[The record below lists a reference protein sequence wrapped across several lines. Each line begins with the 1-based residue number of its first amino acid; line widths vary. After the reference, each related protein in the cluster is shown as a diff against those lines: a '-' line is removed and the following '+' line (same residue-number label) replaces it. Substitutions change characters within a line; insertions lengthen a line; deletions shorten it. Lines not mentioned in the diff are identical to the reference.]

1 MICDSRNRKESGV
14 SIIFI
19 VISITAVC
27 LAIFAF
33 FAGGKLIADMHAK
46 NVVQW
51 CRKWES
57 AELTYYFKRDKLAG
71 DKNGNGIIADES
83 SPGSPVMELIGS
95 KVISESMK
103 KIEEGGSIFYLNIG
117 FDTVKNRKK
126 NVFVICPSAKC
137 ERPLKMDEAAMIEKV
152 DNIMDGAA
160 IAAEG
165 NLRGVTGVT
174 LANEGDAV
182 IDVSEEMASADW
194 KGSSYVGA
202 VYYFEDSGK

>member
-1 MICDSRNRKESGV
+1 MICDSRNRKKSGV

-33 FAGGKLIADMHAK
+33 FAGGKLMADMHAK

-71 DKNGNGIIADES
+71 DKNGNGIIADEGG
-83 SPGSPVMELIGS
+83 PGSPVMELVGS

-103 KIEEGGSIFYLNIG
+103 KIEEGDSIFYINIG
-117 FDTVKNRKK
+117 FNTVKNRKR

-137 ERPLKMDEAAMIEKV
+137 DRTLNKDEAAMMVKIDKL
-152 DNIMDGAA
+152 MDGEA
-160 IAAEG
+160 IASEG
-165 NLRGVTGVT
+165 NLKGATGVT
-174 LANEGDAV
+174 LVSEGDTV
-182 IDVSEEMASADW
+182 TDVREAAASADW
-194 KGSSYVGA
+194 NGSSLIGA